1 MKPMYLVMI
10 AVAVALAGC
19 IAALVWMR
27 KAREKQQ
34 LMVRRLRS
42 SGMYAGVYAM
52 FLSCRDSHVES
63 VTITAEEVSITLLHP
78 QGKTLR
84 YRFEAHGTDVLT
96 PGTLSALAQAA
107 QMDLPCLRDNRYY
120 TFRRLWEDI
129 GAAEKR
135 RYYQYTIRQDRKD
148 YLLHAI
154 REKNRQITH

>member
-1 MKPMYLVMI
+1 MKPIYLVMI
-10 AVAVALAGC
+10 AAAVTLAGC
-19 IAALVWMR
+19 VAALVWMR
-27 KAREKQQ
+27 RARDKQQ

-42 SGMYAGVYAM
+42 SGMYAGVYEL

-63 VTITAEEVSITLLHP
+63 VTLTTQEVSVTLLQP

-84 YRFEAHGTDVLT
+84 YRFEDHGTDALT

-107 QMDLPCLRDNRYY
+107 QMDLPCLRDGRYY
-120 TFRRLWEDI
+120 AFRPLWEDA
-129 GAAEKR
+129 GAGQKR
-135 RYYQYTIRQDRKD
+135 RYYRYTIRQDRKD

>member
-1 MKPMYLVMI
+1 MNPIYLVII
-10 AVAVALAGC
+10 AAMGLAGC
-19 IAALVWMR
+19 IVALVWMR
-27 KAREKQQ
+27 KTREKQQ

-42 SGMYAGVYAM
+42 SGMYAGVYAL

-63 VTITAEEVSITLLHP
+63 VTLTADEVSITLLHP

-84 YRFEAHGTDVLT
+84 YRFEEHGTDALM

-120 TFRRLWEDI
+120 AFRRLWEDV
-129 GAAEKR
+129 GAVEKR
-135 RYYQYTIRQDRKD
+135 RYYQYSIRQDRKD